1 MIVVTAAEMRALD
14 RWTIEHG
21 TAGPI
26 LMERAGAGAT
36 RVLRARL
43 GRARRPV
50 VIVCGR
56 GNNGGDGF
64 VLARHLRRAR
74 IPVEVW
80 LAAKPEEVRGDAAG
94 MLAAWRR
101 ARGKIEDVSTTE
113 RVPALAARLAGAS
126 AVVDAI
132 FGTGLNAPVTGVA
145 AAIIDAINASGR
157 LVLAVD
163 IASGLSADT
172 GVPLGNAVRADV
184 TATFAFAKVGQVLY
198 PGADH
203 TGELALV
210 DIGIPDAAVEA
221 IRPRVMLL
229 EKAHVGRLVKRRP
242 RDAHKGTFGHVLVIA
257 GSRGKTGAALLATG
271 AAGRAGAGLVT
282 LAAAG
287 GLQPVLEGHVREAMT
302 AALPDAGD
310 GVAALD
316 DGRAVDA
323 LLDGRAAVVC
333 GPGLGLADE
342 TRTLVA
348 HVVRR
353 CRVPLVLDADGLNA
367 VAGTGLLAERGGPT
381 IVTPHPGE
389 MARLMESDT
398 RTVQGDRLGAART
411 LAERAQVVVVLKGA
425 RTIIA
430 APDGTAAISPTG
442 NPGMASGGTGDVL
455 AGLLGGLLA
464 QGLAPFDAAVLGVLA
479 HGAAGDAVAARR
491 GEMGLLAGDLIDELP
506 PTFAYLYAAAHEREE
521 QPRRRTRARP

>member
-1 MIVVTAAEMRALD
+1 LIVVTAAEMRALD

-21 TAGPI
+21 TPGPV
-26 LMERAGAGAT
+26 LMERAGVGAT

-43 GRARRPV
+43 GRSRRPV

-64 VLARHLRRAR
+64 VIARHLRRAR

-80 LAAKPEEVRGDAAG
+80 LAAKPDEVRDDAAG
-94 MLAAWRR
+94 MLEAWRR
-101 ARGKIEDVSTTE
+101 TRGRVEDLSTPE
-113 RVPALAARLAGAS
+113 RVPALVARLAGAG

-145 AAIIDAINASGR
+145 AAAIEAINGSGR
-157 LVLAVD
+157 LVFAVD

-172 GVPLGNAVRADV
+172 GMPLGTAVRANV
-184 TATFAFAKVGQVLY
+184 TATFAFAKVGQLLY
-198 PGADH
+198 PGVEH
-203 TGELALV
+203 TGELQVV
-210 DIGIPDAAVEA
+210 DIGIPEAAVA
-221 IRPRVMLL
+221 AVRPRVRLL
-229 EKAHVGRLVKRRP
+229 DAGEVGQLVKRRP
-242 RDAHKGTFGHVLVIA
+242 RDGHKGTFGHVLVIA

-282 LAAAG
+282 LAVAA
-287 GLQPVLEGHVREAMT
+287 GLQPILEGHVRESMT
-302 AALPDAGD
+302 AALPEAGD
-310 GVAALD
+310 GVAALE
-316 DGRAVDA
+316 DGQEVDR
-323 LLDGRAAVVC
+323 LLDARDAVVC
-333 GPGLGLADE
+333 GPGLGLAE
-342 TRTLVA
+342 ATRTLVA

-353 CRVPLVLDADGLNA
+353 CRAPLVLDADGLNA
-367 VAGTGLLAERGGPT
+367 VAGTGLLGERGGPT

-389 MARLMESDT
+389 MARLVEVDT
-398 RTVQGDRLGAART
+398 RAVQADRVGVART
-411 LAERAQVVVVLKGA
+411 LAERAQIVVVLKGA

-430 APDGTAAISPTG
+430 APDGDVAICPTG
-442 NPGMASGGTGDVL
+442 NPGMASAGTGDVL

-464 QGLAPFDAAVLGVLA
+464 QGLAPFDAAVLGAFA

-506 PTFAYLYAAAHEREE
+506 PTFVRLYAAAHDEPP
-521 QPRRRTRARP
+521 PRRRSRGRA

>member
-1 MIVVTAAEMRALD
+1 LIAVIAAEMRALD

-21 TAGPI
+21 TPGPV
-26 LMERAGAGAT
+26 LMERAGVGAT
-36 RVLRARL
+36 RVLRGRL
-43 GRARRPV
+43 GRSRRPV

-64 VLARHLRRAR
+64 VIARHLRRAR

-80 LAAKPEEVRGDAAG
+80 LAAKPDEVRGDAAG

-101 ARGKIEDVSTTE
+101 MRGTVEDLSIPE
-113 RVPALAARLAGAS
+113 RVPAFAARVAGAG

-132 FGTGLNAPVTGVA
+132 FGTGLNAPVTGIAA
-145 AAIIDAINASGR
+145 AAIEAINGSGR
-157 LVLAVD
+157 LVFAVD

-172 GVPLGNAVRADV
+172 GMPLGTAVRAHA
-184 TATFAFAKVGQVLY
+184 TATFAFAKVGQLLY
-198 PGADH
+198 PGVEY
-203 TGELALV
+203 TGELQIV
-210 DIGIPDAAVEA
+210 DIGIPDAAVA
-221 IRPRVMLL
+221 AVRPRVTLL
-229 EKAHVGRLVKRRP
+229 EEAQVGRLVKRRP

-282 LAAAG
+282 LAVAAR
-287 GLQPVLEGHVREAMT
+287 LQPIVEGHVRESMT
-302 AALPDAGD
+302 AALPDDGE

-316 DGRAVDA
+316 DGREVDA
-323 LLDGRAAVVC
+323 LLDDRDAIVC
-333 GPGLGLADE
+333 GPGLGLAE
-342 TRTLVA
+342 PTRTLVA

-353 CRVPLVLDADGLNA
+353 CRAPLVLDADGLNA
-367 VAGTGLLAERGGPT
+367 VAGTGLLVERGGPT

-398 RTVQGDRLGAART
+398 RAVQADRLGTART
-411 LAERAQVVVVLKGA
+411 LAERAQVIVVLKGA

-464 QGLAPFDAAVLGVLA
+464 QRLAPFDAAVLGVFA

-491 GEMGLLAGDLIDELP
+491 GEMGLLAGDLIDELA
-506 PTFAYLYAAAHEREE
+506 PTFTRLSAAAHPEPP
-521 QPRRRTRARP
+521 PRPRSRARA